1 MEKHNYHRNLVK
13 KIFEMQELEIPHQPY
28 SHEQRKLASIEEGNL
43 QKLRKCQKERFEGKL
58 GKVADEPLRHEKN
71 MSIIVLTLASR
82 AAIRG
87 GLSPE
92 LAFSMTDNFICT
104 IERMNNIEQIIKV
117 LPEYEAEFALCVNRL
132 KHNNRQNSYVETA
145 KDYIYKHLH
154 NIDIHKLWEHVGING
169 DYLCRLFKKYEGITV
184 KEYILMQKID
194 HAKDLLRYSVYRIE
208 EIAVYL
214 SFGSQS
220 SFTTAF
226 KAKTGMTPNQYRKL
240 YYEKEEQSDG
250 LIKL

>member
-1 MEKHNYHRNLVK
+1 
-13 KIFEMQELEIPHQPY
+13 
-28 SHEQRKLASIEEGNL
+28 
-43 QKLRKCQKERFEGKL
+43 
-58 GKVADEPLRHEKN
+58 

-92 LAFSMTDNFICT
+92 LAFSMTDNFIRT
-104 IERMNNIEQIIKV
+104 IERMNTIDQIIEA
-117 LPEYEAEFALCVNRL
+117 LPEYEAEFALCVNKL
-132 KHNNRQNSYVETA
+132 KHNNRQNPYVETA

-154 NIDIHKLWEHVGING
+154 NIDIHKLWEHIGISG

-184 KEYILMQKID
+184 KEYIITQKID
-194 HAKDLLRYSVYRIE
+194 QAKDLLRYSVYRIE
-208 EIAVYL
+208 EISVYL
-214 SFGSQS
+214 SFSDQS

-240 YYEKEEQSDG
+240 YFENKEQSSG
-250 LIKL
+250 STE